1 MEQATSD
8 EPDRTVRDRHRPTPR
23 PEKGGGGSFPESNRQ
38 RCNSSSLSSVL
49 DGDEGQLGRGATTVS
64 SSASFAC
71 VPTRRD
77 RSIDRPPT
85 GAAADRAAGLSWWP
99 VAARLWMETRGGFSW
114 IAARALRYPAPQRSF
129 SWIAARALR
138 CLASMGGRHGQ
149 HWRGLLLL
157 IYIYTYI
164 S

>member
-1 MEQATSD
+1 MSPIGRCETVTDRLHDLRKGEEGPFRNRTGSAATPPPCPLFSTGT
-8 EPDRTVRDRHRPTPR
+8 R
-23 PEKGGGGSFPESNRQ
+23 GSWA
-38 RCNSSSLSSVL
+38 
-49 DGDEGQLGRGATTVS
+49 GGATAIS

-157 IYIYTYI
+157 IYIYIYI